1 MYQIVYILFLNIC
14 RASLCQGQCLKSL
27 PLCCTHS
34 FFSHRTRKRHD
45 STSFMPPLETN
56 DLKIY
61 KICVFSSIIWG
72 IGSRHFL
79 FHNLLGLVELIFTRP
94 LSGALV
100 SGHRAVP
107 LAFTLTFSFSPLT
120 PSTRTKTPTIT
131 TLSSL
136 SSMVRNSK

>member
-1 MYQIVYILFLNIC
+1 MQYAHFSAHLFQHGHCRFWKSQEESECHLLSRSLSALMPSESQFIPRVVSFHRLNIC

-61 KICVFSSIIWG
+61 KICVFPSIIWA

-79 FHNLLGLVELIFTRP
+79 FHNL
-94 LSGALV
+94 
-100 SGHRAVP
+100 
-107 LAFTLTFSFSPLT
+107 
-120 PSTRTKTPTIT
+120 
-131 TLSSL
+131 
-136 SSMVRNSK
+136 